1 MSLLQM
7 SCLLLQH
14 SGNSPSSSAYGPISQ
29 LARTVLQAA
38 KFLGTALFNWPA
50 LPIQSAPGG
59 SQVDQGSWQER
70 QYAVTRERRKHVK
83 LLLNDVLRCMEAV
96 MSSDIGWEAIMGVR
110 LGSLQ
115 KLRQGG
121 QQEPRME
128 VQAAPAILQ
137 YLLLLVQRPSFKVR
151 CSEDLTCCLPAI
163 LGSMQSLGDCAG
175 VAAALTC

>member
-1 MSLLQM
+1 MSLLQL

-29 LARTVLQAA
+29 LAKTVLQAV
-38 KFLGTALFNWPA
+38 KLLGTALFNWPA

-70 QYAVTRERRKHVK
+70 QHAAASERRKHVK

-128 VQAAPAILQ
+128 VPGAAAILQ
-137 YLLLLVQRPSFKVR
+137 YLLLLVQRPAFKVR
-151 CSEDLTCCLPAI
+151 YFKGLTCLHVDVHHGMCHI
-163 LGSMQSLGDCAG
+163 C
-175 VAAALTC
+175 TCSTQEVIDS